1 MEEINKKTI
10 FNFLKN
16 PPSFIN
22 FITLPN
28 LKKKLLFNDILNL
41 WNIFKKTNNVYL
53 DNYFDVVIIK

>member
-22 FITLPN
+22 FINFTN

-41 WNIFKKTNNVYL
+41 WNIFKKQ
-53 DNYFDVVIIK
+53 